1 MKKNL
6 LIIFMYLVG
15 LFNAVNAQNVVTV
28 GVYDEEIDYSPI
40 NTYYDYTIS
49 MQIYTADELF
59 LDSCRINQI
68 AFYQTSE
75 NDYLRNIE
83 VYMLNTEYSS
93 FEGYADWLNIQESD
107 KVFDDTIQLEEGWV
121 KIPFDAPF
129 TYSGD
134 NILLCVVDKTGDYLE
149 HSYFAAYD
157 VDEDQAMT
165 DYRDGTPYAS
175 MNLDNFDIIDGTKNY
190 IQIFYEPLI
199 MPAVPVLTAE
209 ALLDSTII
217 IEWNKDKNAE
227 YYNLYEGAELL
238 ASLEETEFVVE
249 DLELGEE
256 YCFTVTAVNSIG
268 ETEPS
273 NQACATVMEILP
285 PKAPVVEA
293 YATSDTEITLEW
305 DEVRNAQYYIVYKGS
320 EELETVTET
329 MFLDEGLTS
338 LTDYCYTVVAGN
350 DSGESEYSE
359 WACATTEA
367 AFDTIVA
374 DIEDEDDLDTGMW
387 PLITDEYY
395 ACTQQIYTAEELGLD
410 ECEITKIGFYQTS
423 ENFYTRELEI
433 YMVNTDKESFDSE
446 EDFVNMKESD
456 KVFEGKYTIDTA
468 WFEIPLDNTFVYEGK
483 NILLCVIDH
492 TGHDY
497 SSTDVLI
504 YSADTTTALVKVAW
518 AYPFDPSDL
527 NGNVGVLLYAK
538 NVIKLYY
545 DEVRVCAAPV
555 VTAEA
560 LIDET
565 IILEWDKVK
574 GAKSYE
580 VYQGTEKI
588 AEIDATEYIVDGL
601 EIGEEYCF
609 TVVAVN
615 DAGESEHSDEACAT
629 VMDLLPLEA
638 PVVEAEVAG
647 TEITLTW
654 DAVRNAEKYLVYYE
668 SVQLAE
674 VTETTF
680 TLGGFESLTE
690 YCFYVVAVN
699 RFDNEPSEWVCVTTE
714 TGNVKIVAENNFK
727 VPGLP
732 IKTYY
737 NYSISQQIY
746 TAEQLGLEENG
757 EISAIS
763 FYQYT
768 NNKYTRDIEIYM
780 LNTDKESFED
790 EIDWVNV
797 TDDDL
802 VFQGEYTLNKAW
814 CKFDLDNSFTYTGG
828 NVLLCV
834 VDNTGYYEEESYFA
848 VDSTEA
854 YQAIW
859 FYTDDFE
866 IDVDTLIE
874 YERGDYLE
882 PCVNHIKLYYEL
894 AFEAALEAPELEA
907 EATSH
912 TEIALTWNEVE
923 GAENYDVYYYNL
935 KIATTETTEY
945 VVEDLEPLTEY
956 CFSVV
961 AVNEDGA
968 SEHSD
973 EVCAETLD
981 LPITAPVVT
990 AEATSDTT
998 IVLTWG
1004 TIANAEFYCVYQG
1017 EDSIAGVTDTVYTVV
1032 GLEADTEYCFTVM
1045 AVRGSQ
1051 MELSEEVCAKTL
1063 DLPITA
1069 PVVTAEATSDTTI
1082 VLTWGTIANAEFYCV
1097 YQGEDSIAGVTDTVY
1112 TVVGLE
1118 ADTEYCFTVMAVRGS
1133 QMELSE
1139 EVCAKTLAVTQPEE
1153 PGDGVEETVYVF
1165 NIYPN
1170 PASDRVVIETEAT
1183 IEEVTIYTIT
1193 GVMVYSEVDFNDN
1206 TINVSDFANGVYV
1219 MKVRTDNGESFQRFI
1234 KK

>member
-28 GVYDEEIDYSPI
+28 GVHDEEINYSPI

-1063 DLPITA
+1063 
-1069 PVVTAEATSDTTI
+1069 
-1082 VLTWGTIANAEFYCV
+1082 
-1097 YQGEDSIAGVTDTVY
+1097 
-1112 TVVGLE
+1112 
-1118 ADTEYCFTVMAVRGS
+1118 
-1133 QMELSE
+1133 
-1139 EVCAKTLAVTQPEE
+1139 AVTQPEE